1 MGIFGRQ
8 DQSEQENEDR
18 RRSLNPAQM
27 KKLLDERDDA
37 ICAAHPEEANVE
49 PRWPALLAVLA
60 IGGLY
65 LALPRSLAV
74 GPRWLPLAIVTGL
87 LIPTIFTHRRG
98 HYTANHV
105 LGIILSSVITLFMI
119 ASVALLMNGLIHHA
133 EDPTKMLR
141 SAGAL
146 WVTNVLVF
154 ATWYW
159 RLDAGGPHIRD
170 RFIGH
175 HRGSFLFPQMTMSN
189 EELERQG
196 MLGWSPG
203 FIDYLF
209 LAFNT
214 STALSPADTAI
225 LEPWA
230 KILSMIQSLISLSV
244 IAFIAARAVNIL

>member
-8 DQSEQENEDR
+8 DQSEEENASR
-18 RRSLNPAQM
+18 RHNLNPAQL
-27 KKLLDERDDA
+27 KELLHEREEA
-37 ICAAHPEEANVE
+37 ICAVHPEEANVE

-65 LALPRSLAV
+65 LALPRSLAI
-74 GPRWLPLAIVTGL
+74 GPRWLPLIVVSVL
-87 LIPTIFTHRRG
+87 LIPTVFTHRRG
-98 HYTANHV
+98 YYTANHV
-105 LGIILSSVITLFMI
+105 LGLVLSSVITLFMI
-119 ASVALLMNGLIHHA
+119 VSVGLLMRGLIHHA

-141 SAGAL
+141 SAVAL
-146 WVTNVLVF
+146 WFTNVLVF

-170 RFIGH
+170 RFYGH

-196 MLGWSPG
+196 MTGWSPG
-203 FIDYLF
+203 FVDYLF

-214 STALSPADTAI
+214 STALSPTDTAI